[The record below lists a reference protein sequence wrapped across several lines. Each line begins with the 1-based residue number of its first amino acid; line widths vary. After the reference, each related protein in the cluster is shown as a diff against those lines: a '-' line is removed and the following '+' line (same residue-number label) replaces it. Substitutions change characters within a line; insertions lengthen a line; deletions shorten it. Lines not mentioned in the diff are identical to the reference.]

1 MILTQRGKVCH
12 KEIDNVIKNLQSELN
27 EMKHKYLAVLN
38 KIKHEINRILSK
50 IKKQQQHRFNKCI
63 SEVSNASSLSSN
75 PEMLNSKYFL
85 LNSCVLTKTYTS
97 ENQ

>member
-38 KIKHEINRILSK
+38 KIKHEIKRILSK
-50 IKKQQQHRFNKCI
+50 IKKTNNNI
-63 SEVSNASSLSSN
+63 DLINA
-75 PEMLNSKYFL
+75 FL
-85 LNSCVLTKTYTS
+85 KSAMRRH
-97 ENQ
+97 